1 MWNEWGSQEE
11 IRGRRALWWLLRDT
25 GCECH
30 AGQGA
35 RLSLPVTVILSVSQ
49 SLTSNLGS
57 QYSRFC
63 CMCESMVCGGGMVC
77 GGVWCVCG
85 VCGVGG
91 TGGGR
96 YVCLLCVCG
105 IRVWCIY
112 VCVSVF
118 PQGFQSRDEDPP
130 T

>member
-63 CMCESMVCGGGMVC
+63 CMCESMVWGGAWCVGGYGVCVVCVVSGALGVGGMCVC
-77 GGVWCVCG
+77 SVCVAYVCG
-85 VCGVGG
+85 V
-91 TGGGR
+91 
-96 YVCLLCVCG
+96 YMCV
-105 IRVWCIY
+105 
-112 VCVSVF
+112 
-118 PQGFQSRDEDPP
+118 
-130 T
+130 